1 MSANKPM
8 QIGARLEGQRSAGPA
23 LGSGPNARN
32 HLNDVPSL
40 LELGSDLYQAG
51 RLSEAERV
59 FRHILK
65 IQSDQFES
73 LQLLAVISGQQG
85 KHAQALDYIDTALRT
100 NADSAAA
107 HNIRGNV
114 LAAQK
119 RFDEAAA
126 SFEAAIAL
134 EPDSPISL
142 TNLGN
147 ALHELRRFDGAIAVY
162 DRALA
167 IDPDDAEAC
176 YNRACALQ
184 GLQRLDEAVAGYDR
198 AIALR
203 PDQAEAWINRGAAL
217 QELERF
223 EPALASYDKA
233 IALKS
238 GSPECWNNRGATLH
252 KLRRFEDAIA
262 SYDRALALK
271 PSFPECWNN
280 RGGALRELQRFD
292 DALTSYDKAIALEP
306 RYAEAWRNRGLAFW
320 ELGRLEEALA
330 SYDEAV
336 ALKPDY
342 AEAFNARGNALRELG
357 RLPEALR
364 DFEQA
369 ITLAPRHPSSY
380 FNLVTSRRVSAADP
394 HFAALR
400 ELAQEVDSLGTEDRI
415 ALHFALGNAFDAC
428 GDVQQASHHLTRA
441 NSLARKQIAYDEAK
455 KLEAFERIRR
465 AFTPEL
471 LRSKRGL
478 GDASAL
484 PVFIVGMPRSG
495 TTLIEQILASHPQVF
510 GAGELREI
518 DKLAA
523 SVRDPHGIV
532 SADATSK
539 ISGEQLSQL
548 GAAYVQAVRGLAPQA
563 ERITDKMP
571 FNFARAGFIHL
582 VLPNARI
589 IHVRRDPCDTALSC
603 FSLRFTHGQEFTY
616 DLAELGR
623 YYRAYQS
630 VMEHWRR
637 VLPPGVM
644 LEVQYEDVVADLEGQ
659 ARRIVAHC
667 GLDWDEACLAFH
679 ETQRTVHTAS
689 VAQVRQPIYQ
699 SSVGRWRAYE
709 SLMQPFLEALGE
721 S

>member
-8 QIGARLEGQRSAGPA
+8 QIAARLQGQRSAGLEQSSSSDA
-23 LGSGPNARN
+23 RSRPN
-32 HLNDVPSL
+32 DIPSL

-59 FRHILK
+59 LRHLLQ

-73 LQLLAVISGQQG
+73 LQLLAVISSQQG
-85 KHAQALDYIDTALRT
+85 KHTQALDYIDTALRT
-100 NADSAAA
+100 NADSSAA

-114 LAAQK
+114 LAVQK
-119 RFDEAAA
+119 RFEEAAA
-126 SFEAAIAL
+126 SFKAAIAL

-147 ALHELRRFDGAIAVY
+147 AFQELKRFDEAIAVY

-167 IDPDDAEAC
+167 IEPDDAEAC

-184 GLQRLDEAVAGYDR
+184 GLQRLDDAVAAYDR
-198 AIALR
+198 AIALQ
-203 PDQAEAWINRGAAL
+203 PDHAEAWINRGAAL

-223 EPALASYDKA
+223 EPALASYNKA

-252 KLRRFEDAIA
+252 KLRRFEEAVA

-271 PSFPECWNN
+271 PGFPECWNN
-280 RGGALRELQRFD
+280 RGAALRELRRLN
-292 DALTSYDKAIALEP
+292 DAVTSYDRAIALEP

-330 SYDEAV
+330 SYDEAI

-342 AEAFNARGNALRELG
+342 AEAFDARGNALRELG

-369 ITLAPRHPSSY
+369 IALAPRHTSSY
-380 FNLVTSRRVSAADP
+380 YNLVTSRDVGAADP

-415 ALHFALGNAFDAC
+415 ALHFALGKAFDAC
-428 GDVQQASHHLTRA
+428 GDGQQSSHHWIQA
-441 NSLARKQIAYDEAK
+441 NSLARKQIAYDEAEP
-455 KLEAFERIRR
+455 LEKFERIRR

-478 GDASAL
+478 GDPSAL

-495 TTLIEQILASHPQVF
+495 TTLIEQILASHPKVF

-518 DKLAA
+518 GKLAT
-523 SVRDPHGIV
+523 SVRNPPGVV
-532 SADATSK
+532 SADALSK
-539 ISGEQLSQL
+539 ISGEELRRL
-548 GAAYVQAVRGLAPQA
+548 GEAYVQAVRRLAPEA

-571 FNFARAGFIHL
+571 GNFAQAGFIHL

-589 IHVRRDPCDTALSC
+589 IHARRDPRDTALSC
-603 FSLRFTHGQEFTY
+603 FSLRFKSGQEFTY

-637 VLPPGVM
+637 TLPEGVM
-644 LEVQYEDVVADLEGQ
+644 LEVRYEDVVADLEGQ

-679 ETQRTVHTAS
+679 ETERTVRTAS
-689 VAQVRQPIYQ
+689 VTQVRQPIYR

-709 SLMQPFLEALGE
+709 SLLQPFLEALGE